1 MSIADRSLSRLRGS
15 PLPGAG
21 CWGHLTCVWLV
32 HPARCVRLGSLS
44 HGGTC
49 PLPATAPGRS
59 NAPTRDDGQAPGP
72 IPSGTANPNAPRRH
86 SRRSRTRPDK
96 RAHARRMPNTQ
107 PNPKRHSQP
116 QKRTGGIAAA
126 AATGWINAPTR
137 GACQALSPI
146 PSGTANPK
154 AHRRH
159 SRRSCIQLDK
169 RTYARHRPIAQS
181 NPKRHSQPKRAPA
194 AKPPQLHPVGQ
205 THLRET
211 QTNRPAQTQAAQ
223 PTPKRPG
230 GEAAAAAT
238 GWINAAV
245 QD

>member
-1 MSIADRSLSRLRGS
+1 MCIADRSLSRLRGS

-59 NAPTRDDGQAPGP
+59 NVPTRDDGQAPG
-72 IPSGTANPNAPRRH
+72 
-86 SRRSRTRPDK
+86 
-96 RAHARRMPNTQ
+96 
-107 PNPKRHSQP
+107 
-116 QKRTGGIAAA
+116 
-126 AATGWINAPTR
+126 
-137 GACQALSPI
+137 PI

-169 RTYARHRPIAQS
+169 RTHARHRPISQS
-181 NPKRHSQPKRAPA
+181 NPKRHSQPKCAPA